1 MKLKLILFAQVIYFV
16 SFSQIT
22 PRINSVKVF
31 SRGAEISRSENIKIK
46 SGIDTLK
53 ITGLSPYLQD
63 QTIQAKINGAKI
75 LNVKFGI
82 NYLKKQ
88 TDEPKL
94 LKIKNQIKSVEG
106 DILDLKDQLSYLE
119 VEYDLIL
126 SNKKISTEEIIDIE
140 DVKDFVDYFQSKMP
154 DLITKITDSKEQIKK
169 FKKVKELLKKQ
180 ESELQKVSTKKTG
193 EIEILYTS
201 KQNRQSSIDLSYHV
215 YRCGWSPLY
224 NMRASNIGEP
234 IKFEYNAQVFQ
245 NTGVNWNNCNLSIA
259 TGNPILGGNKPELY
273 TWSIGEYNYSN
284 GLTKSYENNYLYE
297 DREDDLKKMEL
308 ATVQIVSKEKLSRK
322 KDKTTVQREN
332 LTFSSFEIPQKFSLN
347 SGEGEK
353 AVTLLK
359 RKLPADYQYYAVPK
373 KSNGVFLIAQVTE
386 WEKMPLIPGKSHIYF
401 DETFV
406 GKSYI
411 NPKVMSDTLD
421 ISLGQDQN
429 ILINRTKQEGKCS
442 NNTNILGATK
452 KRGYEINVKNN
463 RNKAIKIQVID
474 QVPISKSNKIK
485 VNTKLG
491 EGWTINEET
500 GMLEWNLE
508 IPSGEKKSTTFEF
521 EIKHPKKLNVPI

>member
-1 MKLKLILFAQVIYFV
+1 MKLKLILFAQFISFV
-16 SFSQIT
+16 GFTQIT
-22 PRINSVKVF
+22 PRINSIKVF
-31 SRGAEISRSENIKIK
+31 SRGAEVSRAENMKIK
-46 SGIDTLK
+46 SGIDTLR

-63 QTIQAKINGAKI
+63 KTIQAKINGAQI
-75 LNVKFGI
+75 LNVKFDI
-82 NYLKKQ
+82 NYLQKQ
-88 TDEPKL
+88 KDEPKL
-94 LKIKNQIKSVEG
+94 KKIKSQIKSIET
-106 DILDLKDQLSYLE
+106 DILDLQDRLSYLE

-140 DVKDFVDYFQSKMP
+140 DVKDFVDYFQSTMP
-154 DLITKITDSKEQIKK
+154 ELIKKITDSKEQIKK

-180 ESELQKVSTKKTG
+180 ETELQKVSSKKTG
-193 EIEILYTS
+193 EIEILYKS
-201 KQNRQSSIDLSYHV
+201 KQNRQSSIELSYHV

-259 TGNPILGGNKPELY
+259 TGNPILGGNKPEIY
-273 TWSIGEYNYSN
+273 TWSIGEHTFSN
-284 GLTKSYENNYLYE
+284 FKSYDEKIMA
-297 DREDDLKKMEL
+297 EDDYRGL
-308 ATVQIVSKEKLSRK
+308 ASKLNKSKEVVI
-322 KDKTTVQREN
+322 TEN
-332 LTFSSFEIPQKFSLN
+332 LTFSSFEIPQTFSLN
-347 SGEGEK
+347 SGEGK
-353 AVTLLK
+353 KTVTLLK

-411 NPKVMSDTLD
+411 NPKIMSDTLD
-421 ISLGQDQN
+421 VSLGQDQS

-442 NNTNILGATK
+442 NNTNILGVTK

-463 RNKAIKIQVID
+463 RNKAVKIQIID
-474 QVPISKSNKIK
+474 QIPISKSNKIK

-491 EGWTINEET
+491 EGWSINEET
-500 GMLEWNLE
+500 GILEWILE

>member
-1 MKLKLILFAQVIYFV
+1 MKLKLILFAQVLYFA

-22 PRINSVKVF
+22 PRINSIKVF
-31 SRGAEISRSENIKIK
+31 SRGAEISRSENIKIN

-63 QTIQAKINGAKI
+63 QTIQAKINGAQI

-88 TDEPKL
+88 KDEPKL
-94 LKIKNQIKSVEG
+94 LKIKNQIKSVES
-106 DILDLKDQLSYLE
+106 DILDLEDQLSYLE

-154 DLITKITDSKEQIKK
+154 ELITKITDSKEQIKK

-193 EIEILYTS
+193 EIEILYIS

-215 YRCGWSPLY
+215 YKCGWSPLY
-224 NMRASNIGEP
+224 NMRATNIGEP

-273 TWSIGEYNYSN
+273 TWSIGEYNDSN
-284 GLTKSYENNYLYE
+284 GLRGKSDKSESLAYE
-297 DREDDLKKMEL
+297 DYSEGYTKYKVNKRASQKPII
-308 ATVQIVSKEKLSRK
+308 T
-322 KDKTTVQREN
+322 EN

-353 AVTLLK
+353 AVILLK

-508 IPSGEKKSTTFEF
+508 ILSGEKKSTTFEF

>member
-1 MKLKLILFAQVIYFV
+1 MKLKLILFAQIIYSV
-16 SFSQIT
+16 SFSQIN

-31 SRGAEISRSENIKIK
+31 SRGAEISRSENIKIT

-63 QTIQAKINGAKI
+63 QTIQAKINGAQI
-75 LNVKFGI
+75 LDVKFDI
-82 NYLKKQ
+82 NHLKQQK
-88 TDEPKL
+88 DEPKL
-94 LKIKNQIKSVEG
+94 VKIKNQIKSVES

-169 FKKVKELLKKQ
+169 FKQVKELLKKQ
-180 ESELQKVSTKKTG
+180 EYELQKVSTKKTG

-201 KQNRQSSIDLSYHV
+201 KQNRQSSIELSYHV

-224 NMRASNIGEP
+224 NMRATNIGEP

-245 NTGVNWNNCNLSIA
+245 NTGVNWENCNLTIA

-284 GLTKSYENNYLYE
+284 PPAKVYE
-297 DREDDLKKMEL
+297 DSYIDEEEDLKMEL
-308 ATVQIVSKEKLSRK
+308 ATVQIVSKGKSYRK

-353 AVTLLK
+353 AVILLK

-463 RNKAIKIQVID
+463 RNKTIKIQVID
-474 QVPISKSNKIK
+474 QIPISKSNKIK
-485 VNTKLG
+485 VSTKLG
-491 EGWTINEET
+491 EGWSINGET
-500 GMLEWNLE
+500 GMLEWILE

>member
-1 MKLKLILFAQVIYFV
+1 MKLKLILFAQFISFV
-16 SFSQIT
+16 GFSQIT
-22 PRINSVKVF
+22 PRLNSVKVF
-31 SRGAEISRSENIKIK
+31 TRGAEVSRAENIKIK
-46 SGIDTLK
+46 SGIDTLR

-63 QTIQAKINGAKI
+63 KTIQAKINGAQI
-75 LNVKFGI
+75 LNVKFDV
-82 NYLKKQ
+82 NYLQKQ
-88 TDEPKL
+88 KDEPKL
-94 LKIKNQIKSVEG
+94 AKIKSQIKSIET
-106 DILDLKDQLSYLE
+106 DILDLQDRLSYLK

-180 ESELQKVSTKKTG
+180 ESELQKVRSKKTG
-193 EIEILYTS
+193 EIEILYKS

-215 YRCGWSPLY
+215 YGCGWSPLY
-224 NMRASNIGEP
+224 NMRATNIGEP

-245 NTGVNWNNCNLSIA
+245 NTGVNWKNCNLTIA

-284 GLTKSYENNYLYE
+284 NLKGKYDKSESLAYESEL
-297 DREDDLKKMEL
+297 EDDTEYKVNKRRSQK
-308 ATVQIVSKEKLSRK
+308 AIIT
-322 KDKTTVQREN
+322 EN
-332 LTFSSFEIPQKFSLN
+332 LTFSSFEIPQTFSLN

-463 RNKAIKIQVID
+463 RNKGIKIQIID
-474 QVPISKSNKIK
+474 QIPISKSNKIK

-491 EGWTINEET
+491 EGWSINEET
-500 GMLEWNLE
+500 GMLKWILE

>member
-1 MKLKLILFAQVIYFV
+1 MKLKLILFAQFISFV
-16 SFSQIT
+16 GFSQIT

-31 SRGAEISRSENIKIK
+31 SRGAEVSRAENIKIK
-46 SGIDTLK
+46 SGIDTLR

-63 QTIQAKINGAKI
+63 KTIQAKINGAQI
-75 LNVKFGI
+75 LNVKFDI

-88 TDEPKL
+88 KDEPKL
-94 LKIKNQIKSVEG
+94 AKIKSQIKSVEG
-106 DILDLKDQLSYLE
+106 DILDLTDQLSYLE

-169 FKKVKELLKKQ
+169 FEKVKELLKKQ
-180 ESELQKVSTKKTG
+180 ESELQKVRSKKTG
-193 EIEILYTS
+193 EIEILYKS

-224 NMRASNIGEP
+224 NMRATNIGEP

-245 NTGVNWNNCNLSIA
+245 NTEVNWKNCNLTIA

-284 GLTKSYENNYLYE
+284 NLRGKYDKSESLAYATVN
-297 DREDDLKKMEL
+297 EDDTEYKVNKRRSQK
-308 ATVQIVSKEKLSRK
+308 AIIT
-322 KDKTTVQREN
+322 EN
-332 LTFSSFEIPQKFSLN
+332 LTFSSFEIPQTFSLN

-474 QVPISKSNKIK
+474 QIPISKSNKIK

-491 EGWTINEET
+491 EGWSINEET
-500 GMLEWNLE
+500 GMLEWILE

>member
-1 MKLKLILFAQVIYFV
+1 MKLKLILFANFISFI

-31 SRGAEISRSENIKIK
+31 SRGAEVSRAENIKIK

-53 ITGLSPYLQD
+53 IIGLSPYLQN
-63 QTIQAKINGAKI
+63 QTIQAKINGAQI

-82 NYLKKQ
+82 NHLKQQK
-88 TDEPKL
+88 DKPKL
-94 LKIKNQIKSVEG
+94 VKIKSQIKSVES

-126 SNKKISTEEIIDIE
+126 SNKKISTEEIIDI
-140 DVKDFVDYFQSKMP
+140 DDIKDFVDYFQSKMP
-154 DLITKITDSKEQIKK
+154 DLITKITDLKEQIKK
-169 FKKVKELLKKQ
+169 FKKVKDLLKKQ
-180 ESELQKVSTKKTG
+180 ATELQKVSSRKTG
-193 EIEILYTS
+193 EIEILYYS
-201 KQNRQSSIDLSYHV
+201 KQNRQSSIDLSYYV

-224 NMRASNIGEP
+224 NMRATNIGEP
-234 IKFEYNAQVFQ
+234 VKFEYNAQVFQ
-245 NTGVNWNNCNLSIA
+245 NTGVNWKNCNLSIA

-273 TWSIGEYNYSN
+273 TWSIGEYNYSDN
-284 GLTKSYENNYLYE
+284 LRGKYETSEYFAYE
-297 DREDDLKKMEL
+297 SELEDDTENK
-308 ATVQIVSKEKLSRK
+308 VRK
-322 KDKTTVQREN
+322 RSQKPVMTEN
-332 LTFSSFEIPQKFSLN
+332 MTFSSFDIPQNFSLN

-353 AVTLLK
+353 AVTLIE
-359 RKLPADYQYYAVPK
+359 RKLPADFQYYAVPK

-429 ILINRTKQEGKCS
+429 ILINRIKKEDKCS

-463 RNKAIKIQVID
+463 RKRTIKIQIID
-474 QVPISKSNKIK
+474 QIPISKSNKVK
-485 VNTKLG
+485 VNAKLG
-491 EGWTINEET
+491 EGWSLDEET
-500 GMLEWNLE
+500 GMLEWILE
-508 IPSGEKKSTTFEF
+508 ISSGEKKSTTFEF
-521 EIKHPKKLNVPI
+521 EIKHPKKINVPI

>member
-16 SFSQIT
+16 GFSQIT

-53 ITGLSPYLQD
+53 IVGLSPYLQD
-63 QTIQAKINGAKI
+63 QTIQAKINGAQI

-88 TDEPKL
+88 KDEPKL
-94 LKIKNQIKSVEG
+94 LKIKNQIKSVES

-154 DLITKITDSKEQIKK
+154 ELIIKITDSKEQIKK

-180 ESELQKVSTKKTG
+180 ESELQKVSTRKTG
-193 EIEILYTS
+193 EIEILYAS

-224 NMRASNIGEP
+224 NMRATNIGEP

-284 GLTKSYENNYLYE
+284 GLRGKYDKSESLAYE
-297 DREDDLKKMEL
+297 DDSEDVYYGVASKLNEPKKVIL
-308 ATVQIVSKEKLSRK
+308 T
-322 KDKTTVQREN
+322 EN

-353 AVTLLK
+353 AVILLK